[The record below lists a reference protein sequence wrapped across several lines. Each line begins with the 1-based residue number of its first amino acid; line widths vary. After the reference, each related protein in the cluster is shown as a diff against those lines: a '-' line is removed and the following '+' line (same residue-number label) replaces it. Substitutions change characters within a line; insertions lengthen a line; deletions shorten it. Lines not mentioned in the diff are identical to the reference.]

1 MMSNFNGGIDTHCSR
16 MRQAA
21 GSALR
26 RANTKNEEGRN
37 GWKSIMQLTTKIH
50 RDYFTYPFSS

>member
-26 RANTKNEEGRN
+26 RANTKNEEARN
-37 GWKSIMQLTTKIH
+37 GWESIMQLTTKIH
-50 RDYFTYPFSS
+50 RD